1 MSPEDKTDA
10 LYPNPRP
17 LGKIELR
24 DRAVQK
30 KLDEKFSS
38 YIGIH
43 IRRAGGVHIKKENF
57 DKFSDTLQ
65 KEYLRQ
71 RKGSLDKFNPHYRY
85 TSDNEYFKIIDKIL
99 EINPKQKFYISHDL
113 PDEFLADFY
122 KKYPKNIESKKDV
135 RKHWYNYYKKKISNL
150 DHLIKYANI
159 LDNTLD
165 LFILSICGFKILSKA
180 STWSM
185 FADFYQRPHTP
196 PKAEK
201 NYFIDDIQQLIDNP
215 KELGDILAKLPPP
228 QNAL

>member
-1 MSPEDKTDA
+1 MK
-10 LYPNPRP
+10 N
-17 LGKIELR
+17 I
-24 DRAVQK
+24 QN
-30 KLDEKFSS
+30 

-43 IRRAGGVHIKKENF
+43 IRRGNGVNITKENF
-57 DKFSDTLQ
+57 EKFSDKLQ
-65 KEYLRQ
+65 KEYLSYL
-71 RKGSLDKFNPHYRY
+71 KDGIDIFSPHYRY

-99 EINPKQKFYISHDL
+99 EINPTQKFYISHDL
-113 PDEFLADFY
+113 SDDFLSDFY
-122 KKYPKNIESKKDV
+122 KRYPKNIESKKDV

-185 FADFYQRPHTP
+185 FADVYQRPHTP
-196 PKAEK
+196 PKAER

-215 KELGDILAKLPPP
+215 KELKDILAKLPPP
-228 QNAL
+228 QKAL